1 MTTDPLPQWQ
11 YLLSVADIMLI
22 IGIIVLFFMSALAT
36 LFYRAIES
44 INRSDYSEIKSMGTT
59 SSSLVVN
66 LLDNESTTT
75 TALEFAALLF
85 RGFSLLMG
93 VLLFENLFPN
103 HITGYYFI
111 MICVVVVYLLLFAL
125 LTIRLPHSMA
135 HKDDVGIVC
144 RWALMIKIMVVIFTP
159 FAYIINKLVNNRT
172 ANGNSNA
179 LSGDEIS
186 DMIEIAEGGD
196 DVETETKML
205 KGIVR
210 FSDLVVSE
218 IMKSRVDVVAI
229 EKNTSVSTIVD
240 IAKETGFSRIPVY
253 ENTIDNIKGI
263 LYIKDLLPLMN
274 SDTTEWNSLIRP
286 AFFIPE
292 TKSVS
297 DLLHEFQEDKIHVAI
312 VVDEYGGTSGL
323 VTLEDIIEEIVGE
336 ITDEYDKAEATY
348 NQISDNTFLFNAKTS
363 IIDFCKIM
371 GLSDETFDDMRG
383 DSETLAGLILEVVGE
398 IPAEKENV
406 SIDNFDFLI
415 VKADN
420 RRIEQVQVT
429 LKQE

>member
-11 YLLSVADIMLI
+11 YLLSVADIILI
-22 IGIIVLFFMSALAT
+22 IGIVVLFFMSALAT

-44 INRSDYSEIKSMGTT
+44 INRSDYSEIKGMGTT

-75 TALEFAALLF
+75 TALEFAALMF
-85 RGFSLLMG
+85 RGFSLLIG
-93 VLLFENLFPN
+93 VLLFENLVPN
-103 HITGYYFI
+103 HINGYYLI
-111 MICVVVVYLLLFAL
+111 MACMAVIYLLLFAL

-135 HKDDVGIVC
+135 HKNDVGIVC
-144 RWALMIKIMVVIFTP
+144 RWALLIKIMVVIFIP

-172 ANGNSNA
+172 ANSNSNA

-229 EKNTSVSTIVD
+229 EKNTSVSNIVN

-336 ITDEYDKAEATY
+336 ITDEYDKAETTY

-398 IPAEKENV
+398 IPTEKENV
-406 SIDNFDFLI
+406 SISNFDFLI

>member
-11 YLLSVADIMLI
+11 YLLSVADIILI
-22 IGIIVLFFMSALAT
+22 IGIVVLFFMSALAT

-44 INRSDYSEIKSMGTT
+44 INRSDYSEIKGMGTT

-75 TALEFAALLF
+75 TALEFAALMF
-85 RGFSLLMG
+85 RGFSLLIG
-93 VLLFENLFPN
+93 VLLFENLVPN
-103 HITGYYFI
+103 HINGYYLI
-111 MICVVVVYLLLFAL
+111 MACTVVVYLLMFAL

-144 RWALMIKIMVVIFTP
+144 RWALLIKIMVVIFIP

-172 ANGNSNA
+172 ANSNSNA

-229 EKNTSVSTIVD
+229 EKNTSVSNIVN

-336 ITDEYDKAEATY
+336 ITDEYDKAETTY

-398 IPAEKENV
+398 IPTEKENV
-406 SIDNFDFLI
+406 SISNFDFLI

>member
-11 YLLSVADIMLI
+11 YLLSVADIILI
-22 IGIIVLFFMSALAT
+22 IGIVVLFFMSALAT

-44 INRSDYSEIKSMGTT
+44 INRSDYSEIKGMGTT

-75 TALEFAALLF
+75 TALEFAALMF
-85 RGFSLLMG
+85 RGFSLLIG
-93 VLLFENLFPN
+93 VLLFENLVPN
-103 HITGYYFI
+103 HINGYYLI
-111 MICVVVVYLLLFAL
+111 MACTVVVYLLMFAL

-135 HKDDVGIVC
+135 HKNDVGIVC
-144 RWALMIKIMVVIFTP
+144 RWALLIKIMVVIFIP

-172 ANGNSNA
+172 ANSNSNA

-229 EKNTSVSTIVD
+229 EKNTSVSNIVN

-336 ITDEYDKAEATY
+336 ITDEYDKAETTY

-398 IPAEKENV
+398 IPTEKENV
-406 SIDNFDFLI
+406 SISNFDFLI

>member
-11 YLLSVADIMLI
+11 YLLNVADIMLI
-22 IGIIVLFFMSALAT
+22 IGIVILFFMSALAT

-44 INRSDYSEIKSMGTT
+44 INRSDYSEIKGMGTT

-75 TALEFAALLF
+75 TALEFAALMF

-93 VLLFENLFPN
+93 LLLFENLVPS
-103 HITGYYFI
+103 HIGGYYLI
-111 MICVVVVYLLLFAL
+111 MACMAVIYLLLFAL

-135 HKDDVGIVC
+135 HKNDVGIVC
-144 RWALMIKIMVVIFTP
+144 RWALMIKIMVAIFTP

-172 ANGNSNA
+172 ANSNSNA

-229 EKNTSVSTIVD
+229 EKNTSVSNIVD

-274 SDTTEWNSLIRP
+274 SDTTEWNNLIRP

-336 ITDEYDKAEATY
+336 ITDEYDKAETTY

-406 SIDNFDFLI
+406 SISNFDFLI